1 MIFQD
6 WWSRTESLTPNIPRK
21 GFNMMV
27 ILVAWWLWK
36 HRNACVFDGVA
47 PSTGTILQHIHEDA
61 TLWGLEAYGL
71 SLWPVPTL

>member
-1 MIFQD
+1 
-6 WWSRTESLTPNIPRK
+6 
-21 GFNMMV
+21 MV